1 MTADRYPDLKISPA
15 GGLPSCSSHQRAR
28 RAGSTAGTRDDT
40 RPSSHKLPLPVSQA
54 GRVQA
59 EIGAVRLQDELLSRK
74 DDLRVA
80 GAGGITRMGSVPRMV
95 MEQAISRTG
104 ERPGGLP
111 AVSTSGLTKRFGDRT
126 IVDDVR
132 LSIPA
137 GSVCGFVGPNGA
149 GKTTT
154 IRMLLGLVRPTSGS
168 GTILGGS
175 LAEPATYLSK
185 VGALI
190 EAPAF
195 YPQLSGRENL
205 RALARL
211 GRLPLAAVD
220 PVLERSGLLARAGD
234 KYRSYSLGMKQR
246 LGIAAAMLAGPEL
259 LILDEPTN
267 GLDPAGIVEMRGL
280 IKSLAGEGL
289 TVLVSSHLISEIE
302 QICDYVVMIRA
313 GRLVHQGSVAELR
326 ATQQSEFLVAPEHD
340 ADRGPLARLLQQAGG
355 TVTPGSGDGVLIVE
369 APGAGPADLNRLAAQ
384 NGITLRQLTER
395 TRSLERAFFALTGT
409 KSADVP
415 DGQEMGAIR

>member
-1 MTADRYPDLKISPA
+1 MILARTGPGRS
-15 GGLPSCSSHQRAR
+15 GG
-28 RAGSTAGTRDDT
+28 
-40 RPSSHKLPLPVSQA
+40 VY
-54 GRVQA
+54 
-59 EIGAVRLQDELLSRK
+59 
-74 DDLRVA
+74 
-80 GAGGITRMGSVPRMV
+80 SVPGMV
-95 MEQAISRTG
+95 MEQAMSWTG
-104 ERPGGLP
+104 ERPGGAL
-111 AVSTSGLTKRFGDRT
+111 AVSTAGLTKRFGDRT
-126 IVDDVR
+126 VVDDVA
-132 LSIPA
+132 LAIPA

-175 LAEPATYLSK
+175 LTEPATYLHK

-195 YPQLSGRENL
+195 YPQLSGRANL
-205 RALARL
+205 KALARL
-211 GRLPLAAVD
+211 GQLPLTAVD
-220 PVLERSGLLARAGD
+220 PVLERSGLLSRAGD
-234 KYRSYSLGMKQR
+234 RYRSYSLGMKQR

-280 IKSLAGEGL
+280 IQSFAADGI

-313 GRLVHQGSVAELR
+313 GRLVHQGSVADLQ
-326 ATQQSEFLVAPEHD
+326 AAQQAEFVVAPEHD
-340 ADRGPLARLLQQAGG
+340 ADRDLVARLLEQAGC
-355 TVTPGSGDGVLIVE
+355 TVTAAGGEGGLLVG
-369 APGAGPADLNRLAAQ
+369 APGAGAADLNRLAAQ
-384 NGITLRQLTER
+384 HGITLRQLGER
-395 TRSLERAFFALTGT
+395 TRSLERAFFALTGS

>member
-1 MTADRYPDLKISPA
+1 
-15 GGLPSCSSHQRAR
+15 
-28 RAGSTAGTRDDT
+28 
-40 RPSSHKLPLPVSQA
+40 
-54 GRVQA
+54 
-59 EIGAVRLQDELLSRK
+59 
-74 DDLRVA
+74 
-80 GAGGITRMGSVPRMV
+80 MV
-95 MEQAISRTG
+95 MEQTMYRTG
-104 ERPGGLP
+104 ERPGGPL
-111 AVSTSGLTKRFGDRT
+111 AVSTAGLTKRFGDRT
-126 IVDDVR
+126 VVDDVA
-132 LSIPA
+132 LAIPA

-175 LAEPATYLSK
+175 LAEPPSYLRK

-195 YPQLSGRENL
+195 YPQLSGRENIK
-205 RALARL
+205 ALARL
-211 GRLPLAAVD
+211 GQIPLSAVD

-267 GLDPAGIVEMRGL
+267 GLDPGGIVEMRGL
-280 IKSLAGEGL
+280 IRSFADDGL

-313 GRLVHQGSVAELR
+313 GKLVHQGSVAELR
-326 ATQQSEFLVAPEHD
+326 GTQQSDFLIAAEHD
-340 ADRGPLARLLQQAGG
+340 TDRDLLARLLQDAGC
-355 TVTPGSGDGVLIVE
+355 TVTPRPAEATVLVEGSNLS
-369 APGAGPADLNRLAAQ
+369 AADLNRLAARG
-384 NGITLRQLTER
+384 GITLRQLSER

-409 KSADVP
+409 ASADVP
-415 DGQEMGAIR
+415 AGQEMGSIK

>member
-1 MTADRYPDLKISPA
+1 MYRT
-15 GGLPSCSSHQRAR
+15 GGRPPPP
-28 RAGSTAGTRDDT
+28 RAGS
-40 RPSSHKLPLPVSQA
+40 SA
-54 GRVQA
+54 GR
-59 EIGAVRLQDELLSRK
+59 SP
-74 DDLRVA
+74 RV
-80 GAGGITRMGSVPRMV
+80 
-95 MEQAISRTG
+95 
-104 ERPGGLP
+104 
-111 AVSTSGLTKRFGDRT
+111 GDRT
-126 IVDDVR
+126 VVDDVA
-132 LSIPA
+132 LAIPA

-175 LAEPATYLSK
+175 LTEPATYLDK

-195 YPQLSGRENL
+195 YPQLSGRDNL
-205 RALARL
+205 KALARL
-211 GRLPLAAVD
+211 GRIPLTAVD

-234 KYRSYSLGMKQR
+234 RYRSYSLGMKQR

-280 IKSLAGEGL
+280 IKSLAGDGI

-313 GRLVHQGSVAELR
+313 GRLVHQGTVADLR
-326 ATQQSEFLVAPEHD
+326 ATQQAEFLLTPEHD
-340 ADRGPLARLLQQAGG
+340 VDRDRLTGLLRLAGCDVTRQDDGDALLVA
-355 TVTPGSGDGVLIVE
+355 
-369 APGAGPADLNRLAAQ
+369 APGVGAAGLNRLAAE
-384 NGITLRQLTER
+384 NGITLRQLGER

>member
-1 MTADRYPDLKISPA
+1 MTM
-15 GGLPSCSSHQRAR
+15 
-28 RAGSTAGTRDDT
+28 
-40 RPSSHKLPLPVSQA
+40 QA
-54 GRVQA
+54 MYWTDA
-59 EIGAVRLQDELLSRK
+59 EPRGQLAV
-74 DDLRVA
+74 A
-80 GAGGITRMGSVPRMV
+80 T
-95 MEQAISRTG
+95 T
-104 ERPGGLP
+104 
-111 AVSTSGLTKRFGDRT
+111 GLTKRFGDRT
-126 IVDDVR
+126 VVDG
-132 LSIPA
+132 LALEIPA

-168 GTILGGS
+168 GTILGGR
-175 LAEPATYLSK
+175 LAEPDSYLSK

-190 EAPAF
+190 ESPAF

-205 RALARL
+205 KALARL
-211 GRLPLAAVD
+211 GQLPLSAVD

-280 IKSLAGEGL
+280 IRSFAEDGI
-289 TVLVSSHLISEIE
+289 TVLISSHLISEIE

-313 GRLVHQGSVAELR
+313 GRLVHQGSVSELR
-326 ATQQSEFLVAPEHD
+326 AAQWPDFIVAPEHD
-340 ADRGPLARLLQQAGG
+340 ADLARLAGLLQAAGC
-355 TVTPGSGDGVLIVE
+355 TVTRQPAEAALLVQ
-369 APGAGPADLNRLAAQ
+369 APGADAADLNRLAASD
-384 NGITLRQLTER
+384 GITLRQLAER

-409 KSADVP
+409 ASADVP
-415 DGQEMGAIR
+415 AGQEMGAIK

>member
-1 MTADRYPDLKISPA
+1 MVTDQAMDRAGKRPA
-15 GGLPSCSSHQRAR
+15 G
-28 RAGSTAGTRDDT
+28 
-40 RPSSHKLPLPVSQA
+40 PV
-54 GRVQA
+54 
-59 EIGAVRLQDELLSRK
+59 AVL
-74 DDLRVA
+74 
-80 GAGGITRMGSVPRMV
+80 T
-95 MEQAISRTG
+95 T
-104 ERPGGLP
+104 
-111 AVSTSGLTKRFGDRT
+111 GLTKRFGDRT
-126 IVDDVR
+126 VVDDVA
-132 LSIPA
+132 LAIPS

-175 LAEPATYLSK
+175 LTEPATYLDK

-205 RALARL
+205 KALARL
-211 GRLPLAAVD
+211 GRLPLTAVE
-220 PVLERSGLLARAGD
+220 PVLDRSGLLARAGD
-234 KYRSYSLGMKQR
+234 RYRSYSLGMKQR

-267 GLDPAGIVEMRGL
+267 GLDPAGIVEMRAL
-280 IKSLAGEGL
+280 IRSFAEDGI

-313 GRLVHQGSVAELR
+313 GRLVHQGSVDVLR
-326 ATQQSEFLVAPEHD
+326 ATQQTALLVASEHD
-340 ADRGPLARLLQQAGG
+340 ADRDRLTWLLKRVGC
-355 TVTPGSGDGVLIVE
+355 TVTPGEAAGVLLVE
-369 APGAGPADLNRLAAQ
+369 ESGIGAAELNRLAAQ
-384 NGITLRQLTER
+384 HGIVLRQLAER
-395 TRSLERAFFALTGT
+395 PRSLEQAFFALTGT

>member
-1 MTADRYPDLKISPA
+1 MTSL
-15 GGLPSCSSHQRAR
+15 
-28 RAGSTAGTRDDT
+28 
-40 RPSSHKLPLPVSQA
+40 RP
-54 GRVQA
+54 
-59 EIGAVRLQDELLSRK
+59 E
-74 DDLRVA
+74 DDLCRDGH
-80 GAGGITRMGSVPRMV
+80 GAAAWISSVQRMV
-95 MEQAISRTG
+95 MGQAIYRTD
-104 ERPGGLP
+104 ERPGAPL
-111 AVSTSGLTKRFGDRT
+111 AVSTAGLTKRFGDRT
-126 IVDDVR
+126 VAEDVA
-132 LSIPA
+132 LAIPA

-168 GTILGGS
+168 GMILGGS
-175 LAEPATYLSK
+175 LAEPATYLHK

-205 RALARL
+205 KVLARL
-211 GRLPLAAVD
+211 GQLPLAAVD

-234 KYRSYSLGMKQR
+234 RYRSYSLGMKQR

-280 IKSLAGEGL
+280 IKSFASDGI

-313 GRLVHQGSVAELR
+313 GRLVHRGSVAELR
-326 ATQQSEFLVAPEHD
+326 ATQQAEFLVAPEHQ
-340 ADRGPLARLLQQAGG
+340 ADRDVLARLLQQAGC
-355 TVTPGSGDGVLIVE
+355 TVTPGNAEGLLVVE
-369 APGAGPADLNRLAAQ
+369 APGAGAADLNRLAAR
-384 NGITLRQLTER
+384 NGIAVRQLGER

>member
-1 MTADRYPDLKISPA
+1 MTMQQAAYRTDE
-15 GGLPSCSSHQRAR
+15 GPSGHLAI
-28 RAGSTAGTRDDT
+28 STA
-40 RPSSHKLPLPVSQA
+40 
-54 GRVQA
+54 
-59 EIGAVRLQDELLSRK
+59 
-74 DDLRVA
+74 
-80 GAGGITRMGSVPRMV
+80 
-95 MEQAISRTG
+95 
-104 ERPGGLP
+104 
-111 AVSTSGLTKRFGDRT
+111 GLTKRFGDRT
-126 IVDDVR
+126 VVDG
-132 LSIPA
+132 LALAIPS

-175 LAEPATYLSK
+175 IAEPASYLNK

-205 RALARL
+205 KALARL
-211 GRLPLAAVD
+211 GQLPLAAVD

-246 LGIAAAMLAGPEL
+246 LGIAAAMLAGPRL

-280 IKSLAGEGL
+280 IRSFAGDGI

-313 GRLVHQGSVAELR
+313 GRLVHQGSVGELR
-326 ATQQSEFLVAPEHD
+326 AAQQPDFIVAPERD
-340 ADRGPLARLLQQAGG
+340 ADLPLLTGLLQQAGC
-355 TVTPGSGDGVLIVE
+355 TVTERPAEAAVLVT
-369 APGAGPADLNRLAAQ
+369 APGFGAADLNRLAARD
-384 NGITLRQLTER
+384 GITLRQLTMS

-409 KSADVP
+409 ASADVP
-415 DGQEMGAIR
+415 TGQEMGAIK